1 MMEGVR
7 KKGKTK
13 RKVDDQLV
21 VETTTKE
28 IRDEEIVYVH
38 RSCNQNPF
46 FFCEGGGAKKCE
58 EKRKNRGE
66 KSIKKNPVTL
76 EMPRI
81 FHFC

>member
-46 FFCEGGGAKKCE
+46 FFVKGVG
-58 EKRKNRGE
+58 RKNVKRNGKIGE
-66 KSIKKNPVTL
+66 RN
-76 EMPRI
+76 R
-81 FHFC
+81 